1 MTNQVSRKQHIKA
14 LSFLAVGLVALTAA
28 VFYFGIFSHRLVVTP
43 QNIKIDGVFLPVGQ
57 EIANFNLTDNQGKR
71 FTKSDLLGH
80 WTMVF
85 FGFTNCGYV
94 CPTTMAELNKMY
106 RNLQETLP
114 DSQLPLVVMV
124 SVDNERDTV
133 DRMNSYVKA
142 FNPHFV
148 GLIGSE
154 QEIISLEKQLHI
166 VSAKMQA
173 DGQGKDHYTINHSA
187 ELIVF
192 NPKAQVQAFMSY
204 PHHAQQMMND
214 YKQILAIRT

>member
-1 MTNQVSRKQHIKA
+1 MTSKTPKKQHTKA
-14 LSFLAVGLVALTAA
+14 LFSLVIGLVALTAA
-28 VFYFGIFSHRLVVTP
+28 VFYFGVFSHGPAVTP
-43 QNIKIDGVFLPVGQ
+43 QNIKIDGVFLPTGQ
-57 EIANFNLTDNQGKR
+57 EITQFNLTDNHGKP
-71 FTKSDLLGH
+71 FTKSDFLGH

-85 FGFTNCGYV
+85 FGFTNCGYI

-106 RNLQETLP
+106 RQLQEVLP
-114 DSQLPLVVMV
+114 DKQLPLVVMV
-124 SVDNERDTV
+124 SVDAERDTV
-133 DRMNSYVKA
+133 DKMNSYIQA

-148 GLIGSE
+148 GVIGSE

-192 NPKAQVQAFMSY
+192 NPKGQVQAFMSY
-204 PHHAQQMMND
+204 PHQAQQMIDD
-214 YKQILAIRT
+214 YRKILAIRF